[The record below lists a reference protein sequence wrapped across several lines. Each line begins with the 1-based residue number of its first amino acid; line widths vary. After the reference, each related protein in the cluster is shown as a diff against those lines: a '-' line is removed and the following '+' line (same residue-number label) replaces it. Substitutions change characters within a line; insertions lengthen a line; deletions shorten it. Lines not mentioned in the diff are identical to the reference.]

1 MKTRLG
7 WRASV
12 VVCLC
17 VAISAA
23 QAQTPSCENLKSLKL
38 KDAQITRAETVNPG
52 AANLVDSV
60 PPAMAARFKSLPAFC
75 RVSVGAHPSSD
86 SDIKI
91 EVWMPATGW
100 NGKFQAQGNGGFAGQ
115 IDYRGMATALSHRY
129 ATAGTDTGHSGTAT
143 DATWALG
150 HPEKIVDF
158 GYRAIHV
165 MTEIAKQTIA
175 AFYQSKPKHSYFGSC
190 SNGGREALMEAQR
203 YPEDYD
209 GILAGAPANY
219 WSHLLVG
226 ALWDAQATTLD
237 PASYIPSS
245 KLAAI
250 AAAVNSAC
258 DAQDGVKDGV
268 LNDPRQCHFDP
279 AVLTCKTEDRGED
292 KAECLTPL
300 QVTAVKKLYQGAHDS
315 HGQIFPGFLP
325 GAETGEGGWSV
336 WITGAAPG
344 HALLFA
350 FGNGYFANMIYDKAD
365 WDYKTA
371 DLSQATKAS
380 DEKGAKILNATD
392 PDLSRFR
399 NRGGKLIIYHGWD
412 DPAISALNTI
422 DYFHQV
428 QSKMGTQNVESF
440 LRVYMVPGMQHC
452 GGGLG
457 ATSFEEGLHARQDAE
472 HNMKLA
478 LEDWVEKGTA
488 PSTIIASKYADPNPA
503 SQPSMTRPL
512 CPYPKSAKYKG
523 SGDVNNAENFA
534 CVAGEK

>member
-7 WRASV
+7 RTASIIV
-12 VVCLC
+12 SLF
-17 VAISAA
+17 VALSAA
-23 QAQTPSCENLKSLKL
+23 QAQTSPCEKLKSLPL
-38 KDAQITRAETVNPG
+38 KDAQITAAEAVAAG
-52 AANLVDSV
+52 AASAENV
-60 PPAMAARFKSLPAFC
+60 PPGMAGFLKSLPAFC
-75 RVSVGAHPSSD
+75 RIRVEAHPSSD

-91 EVWMPATGW
+91 EVWMPASGW
-100 NGKFQAQGNGGFAGQ
+100 NGKLQAQGNGGFAGQ
-115 IDYRGMATALSHRY
+115 IDYRGMAVALSHGY
-129 ATAGTDTGHSGTAT
+129 ATAGTDTGHSGSAV
-143 DATWALG
+143 DASWALG

-165 MTEIAKQTIA
+165 MTEIAKQTIT
-175 AFYQSKPKHSYFGSC
+175 AFYQNKPKHSYFGSC

-219 WSHLLVG
+219 WSHLLAG

-237 PASYIPSS
+237 AASYIPSS
-245 KLAAI
+245 KLPAI
-250 AAAVNSAC
+250 AAAVNGAC
-258 DAQDGVKDGV
+258 DAKDGVKDGV
-268 LNDPRQCHFDP
+268 LNDPRECHFDP
-279 AVLTCKTEDRGED
+279 AVLTCKAADND
-292 KAECLTPL
+292 QCLTPP
-300 QVTAVKKLYQGAHDS
+300 QVTALKKLYEGAHDS
-315 HGQIFPGFLP
+315 RGQIFPGFLP

-336 WITGAAPG
+336 WITGTSPG

-380 DEKGAKILNATD
+380 DEKGARVLNATD
-392 PDLSRFR
+392 PDLSRFK
-399 NRGGKLIIYHGWD
+399 NSGGKLIIYHGWD

-428 QSKMGTQNVESF
+428 QTKMGAQNVESF

-452 GGGLG
+452 GGGPG

-472 HNMKLA
+472 HNMRLA
-478 LEDWVEKGTA
+478 LEDWVEKAVA
-488 PSTIIASKYADPNPA
+488 PSKIIASKYADSNPG
-503 SQPSMTRPL
+503 SQPTMTRPL
-512 CPYPKSAKYKG
+512 CPYPQMAKYKG
-523 SGDVNNAENFA
+523 SGDVNDAENFA
-534 CVAGEK
+534 CAVGQK

>member
-1 MKTRLG
+1 MKTG
-7 WRASV
+7 WQREIPV
-12 VVCLC
+12 LIFVFIV
-17 VAISAA
+17 ISAA
-23 QAQTPSCENLKSLKL
+23 QSQTSSCERLKGLSLEK
-38 KDAQITRAETVNPG
+38 AQVTAAEVVDPRT
-52 AANLVDSV
+52 ANIVDTV
-60 PPAMAARFKSLPAFC
+60 PPAMAPLFKSLPEFC
-75 RVSVGAHPSSD
+75 RVRAEANPSSD

-91 EVWMPATGW
+91 EVWMPAAGW

-115 IDYRGMATALSHRY
+115 IDYRGMAIALSHGY

-165 MTEIAKQTIA
+165 MTDIAKQTIT

-245 KLAAI
+245 KLPAI

-258 DAQDGVKDGV
+258 DAKDGVKDGV
-268 LNDPRQCHFDP
+268 LNDPRQCRFDP
-279 AVLTCKTEDRGED
+279 AVLACEAGDND
-292 KAECLTPL
+292 QCLTPP
-300 QVTAVKKLYQGAHDS
+300 QVTALKKLYQGAHDS
-315 HGQIFPGFLP
+315 RGQIFPGFLP

-350 FGNGYFANMIYDKAD
+350 FANGYFANMIYDKPD
-365 WDYKTA
+365 WNYKTT

-380 DEKGAKILNATD
+380 DERGAKVLNATD

-422 DYFHQV
+422 DYFHHV
-428 QSKMGTQNVESF
+428 QTKMGAQNLESF
-440 LRVYMVPGMQHC
+440 LRLYLVPGMQHC
-452 GGGLG
+452 GGGPG
-457 ATSFEEGLHARQDAE
+457 ATSFGEGARAPQDPQ
-472 HNMKLA
+472 HNMQLA

-488 PSTIIASKYADPNPA
+488 PSTIIATRYAADPA
-503 SQPSMTRPL
+503 SQPNITRPL
-512 CPYPKSAKYKG
+512 CPYPQGAKYKG
-523 SGDVNNAENFA
+523 SGDTDKAENFT
-534 CVAGEK
+534 CVAGEH

>member
-1 MKTRLG
+1 MKTRVAQG
-7 WRASV
+7 GTV
-12 VVCLC
+12 VVALL
-17 VAISAA
+17 VAFSAA
-23 QAQTPSCENLKSLKL
+23 QAQTSACEKLSSLPL
-38 KDAQITRAETVNPG
+38 KDAQITSAEAVVAGRTSSPE
-52 AANLVDSV
+52 DV
-60 PPAMAARFKSLPAFC
+60 PPAMAAQFKSLPEFC
-75 RVSVGAHPSSD
+75 RVRVEAHPSPD

-91 EVWMPATGW
+91 EVWMPASGW

-115 IDYRGMATALSHRY
+115 IDYPGMATALSHGY
-129 ATAGTDTGHSGTAT
+129 ATAGTDTGHSGSAV
-143 DATWALG
+143 DARWALG
-150 HPEKIVDF
+150 HPEKIADF

-165 MTEIAKQTIA
+165 MTDIAKQTITT
-175 AFYQSKPKHSYFGSC
+175 FYQSKPNHSYFGSC

-219 WSHLLVG
+219 WTHLLTG

-237 PASYIPSS
+237 PASYIQAS
-245 KLAAI
+245 KLPAI
-250 AAAVNSAC
+250 ASAVNSAC

-279 AVLTCKTEDRGED
+279 AVLTCKAADNNQ
-292 KAECLTPL
+292 CLTPP
-300 QVTAVKKLYQGAHDS
+300 QVTALKKLYQGAHDS

-325 GAETGEGGWSV
+325 GAETGELGWAL

-344 HALLFA
+344 RALLFA
-350 FGNGYFANMIYDKAD
+350 FGNGYFANMIYDKAG

-380 DEKGAKILNATD
+380 DEKGAKVLNATD

-428 QSKMGTQNVESF
+428 QTKMGAQNVESF

-452 GGGLG
+452 GGGPG
-457 ATSFEEGLHARQDAE
+457 ATSFEEGVQARQDAE
-472 HNMKLA
+472 HNMRLA
-478 LEDWVEKGTA
+478 LEDWVEKDAA
-488 PSTIIASKYADPNPA
+488 PSKIIASKYADSNPG

-512 CPYPKSAKYKG
+512 CPYPQIAKYEG
-523 SGDVNNAENFA
+523 SGDTDNAENFA

>member
-1 MKTRLG
+1 MKMRWLQAG
-7 WRASV
+7 ALV
-12 VVCLC
+12 LCLFT
-17 VAISAA
+17 VACAA
-23 QAQTPSCENLKSLKL
+23 QSQSSSCEKLKGLAL

-60 PPAMAARFKSLPAFC
+60 PPTMAALFKSLPAFC
-75 RVSVGAHPSSD
+75 RVSVEAHPSSD

-115 IDYRGMATALSHRY
+115 IDYRGMATALSHGY

-165 MTEIAKQTIA
+165 MTEIAKQTIS

-203 YPEDYD
+203 YSEDYD

-245 KLAAI
+245 KLPAI

-300 QVTAVKKLYQGAHDS
+300 QVTALKKLYQGAHDS

-350 FGNGYFANMIYDKAD
+350 FARGYFGNMIYDKAD
-365 WDYKTA
+365 WGYKTA
-371 DLSQATKAS
+371 DLSDATKAS

-392 PDLSRFR
+392 PDLSHFK

-440 LRVYMVPGMQHC
+440 LRVYTVPGMQHC
-452 GGGLG
+452 GGGPG

-472 HNMKLA
+472 HNMRLA

-488 PSTIIASKYADPNPA
+488 PSKIIASKYADSNPG
-503 SQPSMTRPL
+503 SQPTMTRPL
-512 CPYPKSAKYKG
+512 CPYPQIAKYKG
-523 SGDVNNAENFA
+523 SGDANNAENFA
-534 CVAGEK
+534 CAAGEK

>member
-23 QAQTPSCENLKSLKL
+23 QAHTPSCENLKSLKL

-60 PPAMAARFKSLPAFC
+60 PPTMAALFKSLPAFC

-115 IDYRGMATALSHRY
+115 IDYRGMATALSHGY

-165 MTEIAKQTIA
+165 MTEIAKQTITT
-175 AFYQSKPKHSYFGSC
+175 FYQSKPKHSYFGSC

-245 KLAAI
+245 KLPAI
-250 AAAVNSAC
+250 AGAVNSAC

-300 QVTAVKKLYQGAHDS
+300 QVTALKKLYQGAHDS

-336 WITGAAPG
+336 WITGSAPG

-350 FGNGYFANMIYDKAD
+350 FARGYFGNMIYDKAD
-365 WDYKTA
+365 WDYKPA

-380 DEKGAKILNATD
+380 DEKGAKVLNATD
-392 PDLSRFR
+392 PDLSRFK

-422 DYFHQV
+422 NYFHQV
-428 QSKMGTQNVESF
+428 QTKMGAQNVESF

-452 GGGLG
+452 GGGPG

-472 HNMKLA
+472 HNMRLA
-478 LEDWVEKGTA
+478 LEDWVEKGAA
-488 PSTIIASKYADPNPA
+488 PSKIVASKYADSNPG
-503 SQPSMTRPL
+503 SQPNMTRPL
-512 CPYPKSAKYKG
+512 CPYPQIAKYKG
-523 SGDVNNAENFA
+523 SGDANNEESFA
-534 CVAGEK
+534 CVAGEQ

>member
-1 MKTRLG
+1 MKMRWLQAG
-7 WRASV
+7 ALV
-12 VVCLC
+12 LCLFT
-17 VAISAA
+17 VACAA
-23 QAQTPSCENLKSLKL
+23 QSQSSSCEKLKGLAL

-60 PPAMAARFKSLPAFC
+60 PPTMAALFKSLPAFC
-75 RVSVGAHPSSD
+75 RVSVEAHPSSD

-115 IDYRGMATALSHRY
+115 IDYRGMATALSHGY

-165 MTEIAKQTIA
+165 MTEIAKQTIS

-203 YPEDYD
+203 YSEDYD

-245 KLAAI
+245 KLPAI

-300 QVTAVKKLYQGAHDS
+300 QVTALKKLYQGAHDS

-350 FGNGYFANMIYDKAD
+350 FARGYFGNMIYDKAD
-365 WDYKTA
+365 WGYKTA
-371 DLSQATKAS
+371 DLSDATKAS

-392 PDLSRFR
+392 PDLSHFK

-440 LRVYMVPGMQHC
+440 LRVYTVPGMQHC
-452 GGGLG
+452 GGGPG

-472 HNMKLA
+472 HN
-478 LEDWVEKGTA
+478 
-488 PSTIIASKYADPNPA
+488 
-503 SQPSMTRPL
+503 
-512 CPYPKSAKYKG
+512 
-523 SGDVNNAENFA
+523 
-534 CVAGEK
+534 

>member
-60 PPAMAARFKSLPAFC
+60 PPTMAALFKSLPAFC

-115 IDYRGMATALSHRY
+115 IDYRGMATALSHGY

-300 QVTAVKKLYQGAHDS
+300 QVTALKKLYQGAHDS

-350 FGNGYFANMIYDKAD
+350 FGNGYFATMIYDKAD
-365 WDYKTA
+365 WDYKTD
-371 DLSQATKAS
+371 DLSQAKKHPMKKAQ
-380 DEKGAKILNATD
+380 
-392 PDLSRFR
+392 RF
-399 NRGGKLIIYHGWD
+399 
-412 DPAISALNTI
+412 
-422 DYFHQV
+422 
-428 QSKMGTQNVESF
+428 
-440 LRVYMVPGMQHC
+440 
-452 GGGLG
+452 
-457 ATSFEEGLHARQDAE
+457 
-472 HNMKLA
+472 
-478 LEDWVEKGTA
+478 
-488 PSTIIASKYADPNPA
+488 
-503 SQPSMTRPL
+503 
-512 CPYPKSAKYKG
+512 
-523 SGDVNNAENFA
+523 
-534 CVAGEK
+534 